1 MERCTAEHK
10 SATDGER
17 CTTEPMEATRGDAL
31 LKIKAQE
38 EIRPHQEQDF
48 PNPSAT
54 DVVSVAAAVEVTEP
68 MVVDLA
74 KAAVSEPQ
82 AEGGIQEAVSEP
94 QAEHTDGYEDQ
105 AEDDNED
112 HAEYD
117 DEGDYED
124 DAEYDDEAEGEDD
137 YDYGSDYEEEEYDYG
152 PLFEEERPKVRA
164 VLSHFPET
172 ANLEPHEL
180 DAAVERILEQSKPE
194 YADVAGPG
202 KIRLLTADIEQALD
216 PWTPP
221 PPSIIRRGSRDG
233 LPADLILKLEEQDKE
248 WEELEK
254 EFLPLYDKPDEEL
267 ERFRAKVRTELI
279 HKGYVEVDE
288 DYYEK
293 KDELERQFMDK
304 LREEWNQNNNL
315 SRIRV
320 ATGEDGI
327 CRYSE
332 EHGGY
337 I

>member
-1 MERCTAEHK
+1 MERCTAE
-10 SATDGER
+10 
-17 CTTEPMEATRGDAL
+17 
-31 LKIKAQE
+31 QE
-38 EIRPHQEQDF
+38 EIHPHQEQEKQDF
-48 PNPSAT
+48 PSQSAT
-54 DVVSVAAAVEVTEP
+54 ELSIDEILLAAVLPGRADVVEVSKP
-68 MVVDLA
+68 MVVVDLA

-82 AEGGIQEAVSEP
+82 AEEAQGGIQEAISEP
-94 QAEHTDGYEDQ
+94 QAEHTDGYGDQ

-112 HAEYD
+112 DAEYD
-117 DEGDYED
+117 YDEAEGDIED
-124 DAEYDDEAEGEDD
+124 DAEYDDEGEDD

-172 ANLEPHEL
+172 ADLEPHEL

-194 YADVAGPG
+194 YAGVAGPG

-233 LPADLILKLEEQDKE
+233 LPADLILKLEELDKE
-248 WEELEK
+248 WEMEREL
-254 EFLPLYDKPDEEL
+254 LPLYDKPDEEL

-304 LREEWNQNNNL
+304 LREEWDQKMYP
-315 SRIRV
+315 SRFSVV
-320 ATGEDGI
+320 ASNEDGI
-327 CRYSE
+327 CYYSE

>member
-1 MERCTAEHK
+1 VQSVTVSTSLAIHNPTRIPIPTGGRNEKLGLGSAASPLYTPTETPPLLPIPTPIADYSFGEAIRFDSLLIIISKEGNRVMERCTAEHK

-38 EIRPHQEQDF
+38 EIRPHQEQEKQDF

-105 AEDDNED
+105 AEDDNEYD
-112 HAEYD
+112 AEYD

-180 DAAVERILEQSKPE
+180 DAAVERILEQSKP
-194 YADVAGPG
+194 
-202 KIRLLTADIEQALD
+202 
-216 PWTPP
+216 
-221 PPSIIRRGSRDG
+221 
-233 LPADLILKLEEQDKE
+233 
-248 WEELEK
+248 
-254 EFLPLYDKPDEEL
+254 
-267 ERFRAKVRTELI
+267 
-279 HKGYVEVDE
+279 
-288 DYYEK
+288 
-293 KDELERQFMDK
+293 
-304 LREEWNQNNNL
+304 
-315 SRIRV
+315 
-320 ATGEDGI
+320 
-327 CRYSE
+327 
-332 EHGGY
+332 
-337 I
+337 

>member
-17 CTTEPMEATRGDAL
+17 CTTEPIEATRGDAL
-31 LKIKAQE
+31 LKRKPQE
-38 EIRPHQEQDF
+38 EIRPHQDQDF

-54 DVVSVAAAVEVTEP
+54 DIVSVAAAVEVTEP

-74 KAAVSEPQ
+74 NAAVSEPQ

-94 QAEHTDGYEDQ
+94 QAEYTDGYED
-105 AEDDNED
+105 DNEYD
-112 HAEYD
+112 AEA
-117 DEGDYED
+117 EGDYED

-152 PLFEEERPKVRA
+152 PMFEEERPKVRA

-202 KIRLLTADIEQALD
+202 KMRLLTADIEQALD

-233 LPADLILKLEEQDKE
+233 LPADLILKLEELDKE
-248 WEELEK
+248 WEEVEK
-254 EFLPLYDKPDEEL
+254 ELLPLYDKPDEEL

-279 HKGYVEVDE
+279 HKGYVAVDE

-304 LREEWNQNNNL
+304 LREEWDQKMYP
-315 SRIRV
+315 SRFSVV
-320 ATGEDGI
+320 ASNEDGI
-327 CRYSE
+327 CYYSE